1 MQNDIKKRNI
11 PNKKKLLN
19 SKWTAINPENKEKH
33 FNVTKVII
41 SEDDPQVVLYIILTA
56 ILTSKDY
63 KISYRDLENED
74 KWMQGW
80 F

>member
-1 MQNDIKKRNI
+1 MKNDIKKRNI

-19 SKWTAINPENKEKH
+19 SKWTAIKPENKEKH
-33 FNVTKVII
+33 FNVTKVIL
-41 SEDDPQVVLYIILTA
+41 SEDDEQVVFYIILTA

-63 KISYRDLENED
+63 KIFYRDLENED